1 MAFPAL
7 FSIIRGETQGGAV
20 GPAQSIPYIQKGSLD
35 MKAPVT
41 FAIAGFGDRGSTY
54 ASMQKLF
61 PEKMKVVA
69 VADLDPRKVEKAR
82 QLYDIPQENCFS
94 SAEEMLEQE
103 KLADVMVV
111 STMDRQHVGHAIPA
125 LRKGYN
131 ILMEKPISPEL
142 DKCKEILE
150 VAKDCPGKI
159 IVCHVL
165 RYTTFYNKLKELISS
180 GRIGDVV
187 SICANENVGYW
198 HQAHSFVRGNW
209 RNSQETSPMIL
220 QKSCHDMDILT
231 WLLGK
236 KCKAVSSF
244 GSTRLFKPECAPE
257 GAALRCLDGCKAK
270 EKCLFDAEKIY
281 ITSPK
286 TGLATGSSWM
296 SSVLSVENTMEST
309 YKALREG
316 PYGRC
321 VYHCDNDVVDH
332 QQTNLLMEDGSTIS
346 FTMCAFTESC
356 YRYFKAMGTQG
367 EIEADMLSNIIH
379 VREFGKEEETIDVG
393 KLSSDLKGHGGG
405 DSGIIQDFLEML
417 LNDAEPNE
425 RTTTLEHSMEGH
437 FIALAAE
444 ESRLH
449 GGQVVDLEAFK
460 QR

>member
-1 MAFPAL
+1 
-7 FSIIRGETQGGAV
+7 
-20 GPAQSIPYIQKGSLD
+20 

-54 ASMQKLF
+54 ASMEKQF
-61 PEKMKVVA
+61 PDKMKVVA
-69 VADLDPRKVEKAR
+69 VADLDPAKVEKAR
-82 QLYDIPQENCFS
+82 NLYHIPEENCFS
-94 SAEEMLEQE
+94 SAEEMLEQDR
-103 KLADVMVV
+103 LADVMVV

-125 LRKGYN
+125 LRKAYH
-131 ILMEKPISPEL
+131 ILLEKPISPEL
-142 DKCKEILE
+142 SKCRELLE
-150 VAKDCPGKI
+150 VASQCPGKI

-165 RYTTFYNKLKELISS
+165 RYTVFYNTLKDLIQS

-187 SICANENVGYW
+187 AICANENVGYW

-209 RNSQETSPMIL
+209 RNSTQTSPMIL

-236 KCKAVSSF
+236 RCKAVSSF
-244 GSTRLFKPECAPE
+244 GSTQLFKPERAPE
-257 GAALRCLDGCKAK
+257 GAALRCLDGCKVK
-270 EKCLFDAEKIY
+270 DTCPFDAEKIY

-286 TGLATGSSWM
+286 TGLATGDSWI
-296 SSVLSVENTMEST
+296 SSVLSVEHTLEST

-346 FTMCAFTESC
+346 FTMCAFTENC
-356 YRYFKAMGTQG
+356 YRTFKAMGTKG
-367 EIEADMLSNIIH
+367 ELEADMKSNLIH
-379 VREFGKEEETIDVG
+379 VRVFGQEEEIIDVG

-405 DSGIIQDFLEML
+405 DSGIVEDFLNML
-417 LNDAEPNE
+417 LTDSQPNQ
-425 RTTTLEHSMEGH
+425 RTTTLEHSMESH

-444 ESRLH
+444 ESRLA
-449 GGQVVDLEAFK
+449 GGKVIHLETFK
-460 QR
+460 AQ

>member
-1 MAFPAL
+1 
-7 FSIIRGETQGGAV
+7 
-20 GPAQSIPYIQKGSLD
+20 
-35 MKAPVT
+35 MKAPIT

-54 ASMQKLF
+54 ASMQRLF
-61 PEKMKVVA
+61 PDRMKVVA

-82 QLYDIPQENCFS
+82 QLYGIPQENYFS
-94 SAEEMLEQE
+94 SAEEMLEQPR
-103 KLADVMVV
+103 LADVMVV

-125 LRKGYN
+125 LKKGYH

-142 DKCKEILE
+142 AKCKEILE
-150 VAKDCPGKI
+150 VSKNCPGKV

-165 RYTTFYNKLKELISS
+165 RYTVFYNTLKDLIAS

-236 KCKAVSSF
+236 RCKSVSSI
-244 GSTRLFKPECAPE
+244 GSTTLFKPSMAPE

-270 EKCLFDAEKIY
+270 DACPFDAEKIY

-286 TGLATGSSWM
+286 TGRAKGDSWIT
-296 SSVLSVENTMEST
+296 SVLSVENTLEST
-309 YKALREG
+309 YQALREG

-332 QQTNLLMEDGSTIS
+332 QQTNLLMEDGSTVS
-346 FTMCAFTESC
+346 FTMCAFTEDC
-356 YRYFKAMGTQG
+356 YRTFKAMGTKG
-367 EIEADMLSNIIH
+367 EIEADMKSNLIR
-379 VREFGKEEETIDVG
+379 VREFGKGEETIDVG
-393 KLSSDLKGHGGG
+393 KLSNDLKGHGGG
-405 DSGIIQDFLEML
+405 DSGIVKDFLEML
-417 LNDAEPNE
+417 LTGSQPND
-425 RTTTLEHSMEGH
+425 RTTTLEHSMESH

-449 GGQVVDLEAFK
+449 GGQVVDLEEF
-460 QR
+460 RGR

>member
-1 MAFPAL
+1 
-7 FSIIRGETQGGAV
+7 
-20 GPAQSIPYIQKGSLD
+20 

-54 ASMQKLF
+54 ASMEKLF
-61 PEKMKVVA
+61 PDKMKVVA
-69 VADLDPRKVEKAR
+69 VADLDPAKVEKAR
-82 QLYDIPQENCFS
+82 NLYHIPEENCFS
-94 SAEEMLEQE
+94 SAEEMLEQDR
-103 KLADVMVV
+103 LADVMVV

-125 LRKGYN
+125 LRKGYH
-131 ILMEKPISPEL
+131 ILLEKPISPEL
-142 DKCKEILE
+142 SKCRELLE
-150 VAKDCPGKI
+150 VASQCPGKI

-165 RYTTFYNKLKELISS
+165 RYTVFYNTLKDLIQR

-187 SICANENVGYW
+187 AICANENVGYW

-209 RNSQETSPMIL
+209 RNSTQTSPMIL

-236 KCKAVSSF
+236 RCKAVSSF
-244 GSTRLFKPECAPE
+244 GSTQLFKPERAPE
-257 GAALRCLDGCKAK
+257 GAALRCLDGCKVK
-270 EKCLFDAEKIY
+270 DTCPFDAEKIY

-286 TGLATGSSWM
+286 TGLATGDSWI
-296 SSVLSVENTMEST
+296 SSVLSVEHTLEST

-346 FTMCAFTESC
+346 FTMCAFTENC
-356 YRYFKAMGTQG
+356 YRTFKAMGTKG
-367 EIEADMLSNIIH
+367 EIEADMKSNLIH
-379 VREFGKEEETIDVG
+379 VRVFGQEEEIIDVG

-405 DSGIIQDFLEML
+405 DSGIVEDFLNML
-417 LNDAEPNE
+417 LTDSQPNQ
-425 RTTTLEHSMEGH
+425 RTTTLEHSMESH

-444 ESRLH
+444 ESRLA
-449 GGQVVDLEAFK
+449 GGKVIHLETFK
-460 QR
+460 AQ

>member
-1 MAFPAL
+1 
-7 FSIIRGETQGGAV
+7 
-20 GPAQSIPYIQKGSLD
+20 

-244 GSTRLFKPECAPE
+244 GSTRLFKP
-257 GAALRCLDGCKAK
+257 
-270 EKCLFDAEKIY
+270 
-281 ITSPK
+281 
-286 TGLATGSSWM
+286 
-296 SSVLSVENTMEST
+296 
-309 YKALREG
+309 
-316 PYGRC
+316 
-321 VYHCDNDVVDH
+321 
-332 QQTNLLMEDGSTIS
+332 
-346 FTMCAFTESC
+346 
-356 YRYFKAMGTQG
+356 
-367 EIEADMLSNIIH
+367 
-379 VREFGKEEETIDVG
+379 
-393 KLSSDLKGHGGG
+393 
-405 DSGIIQDFLEML
+405 
-417 LNDAEPNE
+417 
-425 RTTTLEHSMEGH
+425 
-437 FIALAAE
+437 
-444 ESRLH
+444 
-449 GGQVVDLEAFK
+449 
-460 QR
+460 

>member
-1 MAFPAL
+1 MN
-7 FSIIRGETQGGAV
+7 
-20 GPAQSIPYIQKGSLD
+20 
-35 MKAPVT
+35 APIT

-61 PEKMKVVA
+61 PGQMKVVA

-82 QLYDIPQENCFS
+82 RLYDIPEENCFS
-94 SAEEMLEQE
+94 SAEEMLENP

-231 WLLGK
+231 WLRGK
-236 KCKAVSSF
+236 KCKAVSSV
-244 GSTRLFKPECAPE
+244 
-257 GAALRCLDGCKAK
+257 
-270 EKCLFDAEKIY
+270 
-281 ITSPK
+281 
-286 TGLATGSSWM
+286 GSS
-296 SSVLSVENTMEST
+296 
-309 YKALREG
+309 
-316 PYGRC
+316 
-321 VYHCDNDVVDH
+321 
-332 QQTNLLMEDGSTIS
+332 
-346 FTMCAFTESC
+346 
-356 YRYFKAMGTQG
+356 
-367 EIEADMLSNIIH
+367 
-379 VREFGKEEETIDVG
+379 
-393 KLSSDLKGHGGG
+393 
-405 DSGIIQDFLEML
+405 
-417 LNDAEPNE
+417 
-425 RTTTLEHSMEGH
+425 
-437 FIALAAE
+437 
-444 ESRLH
+444 RL
-449 GGQVVDLEAFK
+449 V
-460 QR
+460 

>member
-1 MAFPAL
+1 
-7 FSIIRGETQGGAV
+7 
-20 GPAQSIPYIQKGSLD
+20 
-35 MKAPVT
+35 MKAPIT

-54 ASMQKLF
+54 ASMQRLF
-61 PEKMKVVA
+61 PDRMKVVA

-82 QLYDIPQENCFS
+82 QLYAIPRENCFS
-94 SAEEMLEQE
+94 SAEEMLEQPR
-103 KLADVMVV
+103 LADVMVV

-125 LRKGYN
+125 LKKGYH

-142 DKCKEILE
+142 AKCKEILE
-150 VAKDCPGKI
+150 VSKNCPGKV

-165 RYTTFYNKLKELISS
+165 RYTVFYNTLKDLIAS

-236 KCKAVSSF
+236 RCKSVSSI
-244 GSTRLFKPECAPE
+244 GGTTLFKLSMAPE

-270 EKCLFDAEKIY
+270 DACPFDAEKIY

-286 TGLATGSSWM
+286 TGRAKGDSWIT
-296 SSVLSVENTMEST
+296 SVLSVENTLEST
-309 YKALREG
+309 YQALREG

-332 QQTNLLMEDGSTIS
+332 QQTNLLMEDGSTVS
-346 FTMCAFTESC
+346 FTMCAFTEDC
-356 YRYFKAMGTQG
+356 YRTFKAMGTKG
-367 EIEADMLSNIIH
+367 EIEADMKSNLIR
-379 VREFGKEEETIDVG
+379 VREFGKGEEAIDVG
-393 KLSSDLKGHGGG
+393 KLSNDLKGHGGG
-405 DSGIIQDFLEML
+405 DSGIVKDFLEML
-417 LNDAEPNE
+417 LTGSQPND
-425 RTTTLEHSMEGH
+425 RTTTLEHSMESH

-449 GGQVVDLEAFK
+449 GGQVVDLEEF
-460 QR
+460 RGR

>member
-1 MAFPAL
+1 
-7 FSIIRGETQGGAV
+7 
-20 GPAQSIPYIQKGSLD
+20 

-54 ASMQKLF
+54 ASMEKLF
-61 PEKMKVVA
+61 PGKMKVVA
-69 VADLDPRKVEKAR
+69 VADLDPAKVEKAR
-82 QLYDIPQENCFS
+82 NLYHIPEENCFS
-94 SAEEMLEQE
+94 SAEEMLEQDR
-103 KLADVMVV
+103 LADVMVV

-125 LRKGYN
+125 LRKGYH
-131 ILMEKPISPEL
+131 ILLEKPISPEL
-142 DKCKEILE
+142 SKCRELLE
-150 VAKDCPGKI
+150 VASQCPGKI

-165 RYTTFYNKLKELISS
+165 RYTVFYNTLKDLIQR

-187 SICANENVGYW
+187 AICANENVGYW

-209 RNSQETSPMIL
+209 RNSTQTSPMIL

-236 KCKAVSSF
+236 RCKAVSSF
-244 GSTRLFKPECAPE
+244 GSTQLFKPERAPE
-257 GAALRCLDGCKAK
+257 GAALRCLDGCKVK
-270 EKCLFDAEKIY
+270 DTCPFDAEKIY

-286 TGLATGSSWM
+286 TGLATGDSWI
-296 SSVLSVENTMEST
+296 SSVLSVEHTLEST

-346 FTMCAFTESC
+346 FTMCAFTENC
-356 YRYFKAMGTQG
+356 YRTFKAMGTKG
-367 EIEADMLSNIIH
+367 ELEADMKSNLIH
-379 VREFGKEEETIDVG
+379 VRVFGQEEEIIDVG

-405 DSGIIQDFLEML
+405 DSGIVEDFLNML
-417 LNDAEPNE
+417 LTDSQPNQ
-425 RTTTLEHSMEGH
+425 RTTTLEHSMESH

-444 ESRLH
+444 ESRLA
-449 GGQVVDLEAFK
+449 GGKVIHLETFK
-460 QR
+460 AQ

>member
-1 MAFPAL
+1 MDQ
-7 FSIIRGETQGGAV
+7 II
-20 GPAQSIPYIQKGSLD
+20 
-35 MKAPVT
+35 T

-54 ASMQKLF
+54 ASMQDLF
-61 PEKMKVVA
+61 PDKMKIVA
-69 VADLDPRKVEKAR
+69 VADLDPAKVEKAR
-82 QLYDIPQENCFS
+82 LRYAIPRERCFAS
-94 SAEEMLEQE
+94 VEEMLAQPR
-103 KLADVMVV
+103 LADVMVV
-111 STMDRQHVGHAIPA
+111 STMDRQHVDHAIPA
-125 LRKGYN
+125 LRKGYH

-142 DKCKEILE
+142 DKCREILE
-150 VAKDCPGKI
+150 VARECPGKV

-165 RYTTFYNKLKELISS
+165 RYTVFYNTLKELISS
-180 GRIGDVV
+180 GRIGEVV
-187 SICANENVGYW
+187 SVCANENVAYW

-244 GSTRLFKPECAPE
+244 GGTQLFKAERAPE
-257 GAALRCLDGCKAK
+257 GAARRCLDGCKVKDA
-270 EKCLFDAEKIY
+270 CPFDAEKIY

-286 TGLATGSSWM
+286 TGRAKGGSWI
-296 SSVLSVENTMEST
+296 SSILSVENTVEST

-321 VYHCDNDVVDH
+321 VYYCDNDVVDH

-356 YRYFKAMGTQG
+356 YRYFKAMGVKG
-367 EIEADMLSNIIH
+367 EIEADMLSNVIH
-379 VREFGKEEETIDVG
+379 VREFGKPEEVIDVG
-393 KLSSDLKGHGGG
+393 KLASDLKGHGGG
-405 DSGIIQDFLEML
+405 DSGIIQDLLDML
-417 LNDAEPNE
+417 RNGTEPNE
-425 RTTTLEHSMEGH
+425 RTTTLEHSMESH

-449 GGQVVDLEAFK
+449 GGRVVELEEFK
-460 QR
+460 NR